1 MLSVLLLRHFRSQ
14 LVFWLEFLDHAR
26 FLPRVFEWQK
36 SPPPPPKC
44 PASFPKILLSL
55 WKISNYIGKI
65 IQTRRGQCTHC
76 NITQNFVSKCT
87 RLHLSTYSFQKIS
100 GGHSL
105 GPPQEAHSLRL
116 LGTSP
121 PTDKFQIELWT
132 QGEHIKRTSLVHS
145 WVFSNFLLLP

>member
-1 MLSVLLLRHFRSQ
+1 MLSVLYSGIFGASLFFGQSFQTTPGFYLGY
-14 LVFWLEFLDHAR
+14 
-26 FLPRVFEWQK
+26 EWQK
-36 SPPPPPKC
+36 SPPPPKC
-44 PASFPKILLSL
+44 PASSPKILLSL

-121 PTDKFQIELWT
+121 PTDKFQIEPWT

-145 WVFSNFLLLP
+145 WVFSKFLLLP